1 MAGSTGRIVPTHG
14 GAEADPTFADG
25 TRAFAG
31 TPHLL
36 VAGGGAEAFA
46 RRLGMPVENRWT
58 TLAQERFEKLADKL
72 RCDDP
77 EKKDCERAC
86 DACREPW
93 NYGEPFGELYGV
105 PPRGPRGQPRVSD
118 TVGAVACTG
127 QGEHPQ
133 EVPRECLGLGPEQ
146 APLGLVILDRHR
158 RHAAG
163 GRCPMPGASCASR
176 RRPLPR
182 ALGRVA
188 PQADRWAARQ
198 EARRPGPPAAGAPP
212 AGRATGFKPMSP
224 RQGT

>member
-146 APLGLVILDRHR
+146 APLGIVTRQAQAPR
-158 RHAAG
+158 RGRQVPDAWSVLREPAKALAPRACAG
-163 GRCPMPGASCASR
+163 G
-176 RRPLPR
+176 
-182 ALGRVA
+182 
-188 PQADRWAARQ
+188 
-198 EARRPGPPAAGAPP
+198 P
-212 AGRATGFKPMSP
+212 AGGPVGRAPGGSP
-224 RQGT
+224 AGSSSGRRAPGGESDRL